1 MTDAKA
7 MLNQATGQA
16 EPVVLDGDA
25 IRGKRESRELQVDG
39 ARLAAYAAATGDTRP
54 SRLSGEVA
62 SPAFAFVPLTGLLFD
77 VAAEVAGTLSP
88 TGLVHTHQ
96 RFTAREPIVAG
107 DRLRVDA
114 HVADLRD
121 SRFGGVVTIVADT
134 SREDGT
140 ELGRQVV
147 TALVVGSSTVNP
159 LEDPAYAPSDL
170 AAGAGGAAG
179 RPDGGTLAIAVDR
192 DHPERYADASGDRNP
207 IHLDAAFARAQ
218 GFPGPIVHGMCTLA
232 LACHALEAL
241 RGDAAEPAGLAVE
254 FTRPVVPGDRL
265 TVRWADEPATGG
277 YAFDV
282 VNRKQR
288 TVLRGGRLSW

>member
-25 IRGKRESRELQVDG
+25 VRGKSESREFDVDG

-54 SRLSGEVA
+54 SRISGEVA

-96 RFTAREPIVAG
+96 RFTAREPIAAG

-121 SRFGGVVTIVADT
+121 SRFGGVVTIVAAT

-147 TALVVGSSTVNP
+147 TALVVGSTTVHP
-159 LEDPAYAPSDL
+159 IEDPAYAPSDL
-170 AAGAGGAAG
+170 AAGGAAG
-179 RPDGGTLAIAVDR
+179 RPDGGTLTIAVDR
-192 DHPERYADASGDRNP
+192 DHPVRYADASGDRNP

-218 GFPGPIVHGMCTLA
+218 GFPGPIAHGMCTLA

-241 RGDAAEPAGLAVE
+241 RGVAAEPAELAVE
-254 FTRPVVPGDRL
+254 FTRPVFPGDQL
-265 TVRWADEPATGG
+265 TVRWADRSATRG

-288 TVLRGGRLSW
+288 TVMRGGHLSW

>member
-1 MTDAKA
+1 MSDAKA

-25 IRGKRESRELQVDG
+25 VRGKSETREFAVDG
-39 ARLAAYAAATGDTRP
+39 ERLAAYAAATGDTRP
-54 SRLSGEVA
+54 SRVSGEVA
-62 SPAFAFVPLTGLLFD
+62 SPAFAFVPLTRLLFD
-77 VAAEVAGTLSP
+77 VAAQVAGTLSP

-140 ELGRQVV
+140 ALGRQVV
-147 TALVVGSSTVNP
+147 TALVVGSTTVNP
-159 LEDPAYAPSDL
+159 VEDPAYAPSDL
-170 AAGAGGAAG
+170 AAGGAG
-179 RPDGGTLAIAVDR
+179 RPDGGTLAIDVDR
-192 DHPERYADASGDRNP
+192 DHPARYAEPSGDHNP

-232 LACHALEAL
+232 LACHALEAM
-241 RGDAAEPAGLAVE
+241 RGEAAEPAGLAVE
-254 FTRPVVPGDRL
+254 FTRPVFPGDRL
-265 TVRWADEPATGG
+265 TVRWADDPATGG